1 MSVYEL
7 PVDSDVIT
15 TVINALIGGSAE
27 PVGETNIDNI
37 KFERQKTEEELIY
50 WLIDD
55 IYRCFE
61 KKNVYWES
69 GRDAGKRAETFLQEL
84 YETIG
89 EYLGI
94 ERKEE

>member
-1 MSVYEL
+1 MSVYDS

-27 PVGETNIDNI
+27 PIGETNIDGI
-37 KFERQKTEEELIY
+37 KLERQKTEEELIY

-55 IYRCFE
+55 IYRCLE
-61 KKNVYWES
+61 KKNVYWGS
-69 GRDAGKRAETFLQEL
+69 GRVAGKRAEMFLQEL

-89 EYLGI
+89 EYLEI

>member
-1 MSVYEL
+1 MSVYEF

-27 PVGETNIDNI
+27 PIGESNIDNI

-50 WLIDD
+50 WLMDD
-55 IYRCFE
+55 MFRCFE
-61 KKNVYWES
+61 KKDVYWVS
-69 GRDAGKRAETFLQEL
+69 GQIAGKRAETFLQEL
-84 YETIG
+84 HETISDYIG
-89 EYLGI
+89 A